1 MRFQQYISELAMS
14 ADTKMNIINNAK
26 DKYVVKIEL
35 RDNISFKFSCVYTS
49 EDTTY
54 YILKKKNLIPKLKK
68 KNLIDTKW
76 EEYAFAWEVYFK
88 DDSGST
94 QISPKRK
101 GAALELFAALE
112 VAIKEFISKKKPI
125 IFYFSADN
133 DEQSRMKLYRHL
145 AKKIKKAGY
154 KFIEEDII
162 ETQYFV
168 FHKL

>member
-1 MRFQQYISELAMS
+1 MKFQKYINELAMS
-14 ADTKMNIINNAK
+14 ADTKVNIINNAK

-54 YILKKKNLIPKLKK
+54 YILKK